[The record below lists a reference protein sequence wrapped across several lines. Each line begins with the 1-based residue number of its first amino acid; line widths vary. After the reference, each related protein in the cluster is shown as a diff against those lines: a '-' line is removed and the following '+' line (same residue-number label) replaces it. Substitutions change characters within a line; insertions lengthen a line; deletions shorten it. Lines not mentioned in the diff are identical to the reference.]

1 MFLKKNLTNRAMNKN
16 ILIYDDDK
24 EILFLCKTILQK
36 YEYTVQTFSR
46 CEDIVN
52 DVSRIQPDLILMDL
66 WIPEI
71 GGEQAVALA
80 KANEATKHVP
90 ILLFSA
96 NDDIKEIYKKVN
108 ADGYISK
115 PFDVKSF
122 IDIIQN
128 SLASKS

>member
-1 MFLKKNLTNRAMNKN
+1 MNRAMNKN

-46 CEDIVN
+46 CEDIIN

-71 GGEQAVALA
+71 GGEAAVALA
-80 KANEATKHVP
+80 KGNEATQHIP

>member
-1 MFLKKNLTNRAMNKN
+1 MNKN

-36 YEYTVQTFSR
+36 YEYTVQSFSR
-46 CEDIVN
+46 CEDIIN

-66 WIPEI
+66 WIPES
-71 GGEQAVALA
+71 GGEAAVALA
-80 KANEATKHVP
+80 KGNEATKHVP

-128 SLASKS
+128 SLA